1 MPWKRASATARALDL
16 VKARQRSRQPCGG
29 AELPSWVVPISLP
42 TPYPI
47 GPVTLYLLVGEPLTL
62 VDTGPATAAA
72 WGGLQQALAAR
83 ALRPEDVRRVL
94 ITHGHHDH
102 FGLAHRLSV
111 LGAELLAHPH
121 DRRNLA
127 LDRNYPMLWRQL
139 GQAGLP
145 VFERLPLIAGLRLL
159 DRTARPVVD
168 VTWLAAGQE
177 LPHEHGRIRVHHL
190 PGHTPGHV
198 GFELC
203 GEGVVVTGDTILDG
217 LTPYAVV
224 DADPENPGRP
234 FPSLAAYGATL
245 APWQLEEPIDPFEA
259 CALFRDLS
267 TSAPH
272 GRLLFKLWVCSLP
285 SDQRTKPPLVFPGPV
300 GSGKT
305 RVARG
310 IFELYGLPPRIAA
323 VLKNGDGDFWAAMD
337 GGGLACFDNADTR
350 IDWLADAL
358 AAAATAGTLEKRRLY
373 TDSDRVSLKARSWL
387 CVTSASPTFAAD
399 SGLAD
404 RLLVVRLNRRE
415 GATAETALSDE
426 ILAHRDA
433 GLSWIAQTLSRALAD
448 HEAVPDGLNA
458 RHPDFARLAVRIGR
472 AIGCEAQAVAALR
485 AAEADKGLFNLENDS
500 IGAALLELL
509 QAGAFN
515 GTAAELLERLT
526 EIDQSFAGKL
536 SAKRLSKRLDKLW
549 PHLESVCKAQSDPA
563 HGGILRFSFQKP
575 SGGFGGFETVFSGKS
590 LRGENNNTLA
600 EKPIESHQTHPKQ
613 PVWPRQEE
621 FLHREP

>member
-1 MPWKRASATARALDL
+1 MA
-16 VKARQRSRQPCGG
+16 
-29 AELPSWVVPISLP
+29 AE
-42 TPYPI
+42 
-47 GPVTLYLLVGEPLTL
+47 
-62 VDTGPATAAA
+62 PATIA
-72 WGGLQQALAAR
+72 GGL
-83 ALRPEDVRRVL
+83 
-94 ITHGHHDH
+94 
-102 FGLAHRLSV
+102 
-111 LGAELLAHPH
+111 
-121 DRRNLA
+121 
-127 LDRNYPMLWRQL
+127 
-139 GQAGLP
+139 
-145 VFERLPLIAGLRLL
+145 
-159 DRTARPVVD
+159 
-168 VTWLAAGQE
+168 
-177 LPHEHGRIRVHHL
+177 RI
-190 PGHTPGHV
+190 
-198 GFELC
+198 
-203 GEGVVVTGDTILDG
+203 
-217 LTPYAVV
+217 TPYAKPETAPESGTADDIRARLWVIYQKPKLSPTERWRESAAEVV
-224 DADPENPGRP
+224 NWLHGRGQFYFHAERRDFAGVMFFDARRKLLLPVQGDAFCAWLADCVAMNRTERCFAFVHSACETEGLSVRATGIEPAAFWAATPTAFYLSAGPGCMVRVTAACAEMVDNGTDGIL
-234 FPSLAAYGATL
+234 FPYGATL